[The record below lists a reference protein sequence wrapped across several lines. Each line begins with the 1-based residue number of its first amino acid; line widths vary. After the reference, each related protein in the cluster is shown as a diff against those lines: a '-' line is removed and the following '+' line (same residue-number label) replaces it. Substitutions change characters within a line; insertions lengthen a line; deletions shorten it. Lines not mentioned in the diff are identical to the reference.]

1 MQLTVS
7 ILKDLQLKEL
17 SHEAIAHKNA
27 VTLDEVDKLAKAF
40 E

>member
-7 ILKDLQLKEL
+7 ILKDLRLKEL
-17 SHEAIAHKNA
+17 SHEAIAQKYA
-27 VTLDEVDKLAKAF
+27 VTLNEVDKLAKAF